1 MHNRFVDK
9 KRRDINLRD
18 MQVKNIL
25 PEHYGTYYPKFISLL
40 ERYYE
45 FQDQESS
52 TELLNHLFATRDVN
66 ETDITL
72 LSYIEDELLL
82 GEEYFQG
89 FGKNDSELRAAANF
103 SNILFR
109 SKGTKFAI
117 EWFFRSFYGEDVD
130 VLYTKEN
137 IFKIGDVDSQIGPFG
152 LKYLTDDKLYQTFA
166 LLVRTGISISK
177 WKEVFKLF
185 AHPAGM
191 YLGGE
196 VLIVDDVV
204 TPITTLNDA
213 IDAYTRTT
221 YTITAAA
228 SNNEGVDWIFT
239 VDSLNQRT
247 NQDALYWYGEHL
259 DTEDADFGVNFF
271 NGDSGLPLSDS
282 PQYLEM
288 NNGQGSF
295 TIKTLIDLK
304 GTDPLAPT
312 NEQFKIYIKDRSD
325 RIVAEMTCDLVDVI
339 PNWQLSV
346 LPSATVNEG
355 DTLTFTMTGN
365 KDELPYNGE
374 NILRWYLDEGASDL
388 VASDFENVTAISVAT
403 AEEFTV
409 TSSAPEFASGSFNVR
424 SLINTGN
431 SGDQTATFRI
441 INANG
446 VEVGSQVITLE
457 ETSVVVTVTVP
468 STIEGNSIVANVIIG
483 DYAEGDTLAWQ
494 FTGNISSDFRLS
506 DASGSSVYSHNG
518 GSGINIT
525 IPTTSS
531 DIFQGTVTGAMEI
544 TDTTILGTAVGTS
557 ASFNFTDQSSVY
569 NIIANPTTGG
579 AIPNETITY
588 TFGGTNIPD
597 GEYYF
602 YVEFN
607 DLNPNN
613 FASGDAPR
621 IIGSTAIS
629 AGSHSTG
636 ITTITCDT
644 TEFVVGDRLIV
655 DGVTPSDYNG
665 GEDGS
670 FVVTSKTATTLSYT
684 QTVSPG
690 TFVSGGTVTSR
701 LRPIAM
707 SGNSGSTTLQ
717 FNGTPPSSQLA
728 FIVHLATTNTASPND
743 VAELSQV
750 TSGTPPSI
758 VGSPTS
764 QQEGED
770 ITFTVLAN
778 GFAPGTWKYWFVG
791 DITANDIST
800 PYGDIN
806 NKQDFTVDGLGDGE
820 IVVSIVPDQNRE
832 GNETFS
838 LVIGSAAIGNPPVA
852 QSNTVT
858 IIDSSTPTTTVSNYT
873 SLISGVEALTVTED
887 DNLYIGVT
895 STGNQLVNIPF
906 TVTISGAGAAK
917 YTSSSEQITNPVMG
931 GGTSYVTFTAMGDD
945 GTPDGPRDIDIT
957 VTENQS
963 STEIATKT
971 ITLNDAAVG
980 YQLNYLGFDGGG
992 VGGTVDEG
1000 SEINFEIV
1008 ANNVTLPQDVQVRLE
1023 DFITQPTGL
1032 LNNGLSQIQFLR
1044 VFVGVDANFNIG
1056 DEAWISVGGIPTF
1069 IGIVTAINGYAY
1081 PAPAIPFTIV
1091 GLDRNVTQTTGTYT
1105 IYFIDPDEGARS
1117 FNVPWI
1123 NVNVNESPKPVNIN
1137 SLAQTAFTGDKTY
1150 NFELYETEDEVFEG
1164 TSTPTGEKSLI
1175 LPSIDPTTVITI
1187 NHPATTVNITP
1198 TNIVSSGNVEATA
1211 GFTLYSNGNMTASPS
1226 SGDTPVVINPSI
1238 SINDW
1243 LSSQVNGVGGAYQVQ
1258 AYSYVLGQA
1267 PVNKNALGVTG
1278 FGSSG
1283 LWANFGN
1290 QWHRLNSQFTISLF
1304 SEQGDLERDI
1314 QIEIKEY
1321 SGTLGTGNT
1330 VFGPYTISLAA
1341 LTSQ

>member
-9 KRRDINLRD
+9 KRRNINLRD

-25 PEHYGTYYPKFISLL
+25 PEHYASYYPKFISLL

-45 FQDQESS
+45 FQDEESS

-117 EWFFRSFYGEDVD
+117 EWFFRSFYGEDVE

-196 VLIVDDVV
+196 VLIVDEAS
-204 TPITTLNDA
+204 TPIVTLNDA

-228 SNNEGVDWIFT
+228 SNNEGVDWLFT

-247 NQDALYWYGEHL
+247 NQDAVYWYGEHI
-259 DTEDADFGVNFF
+259 DTSDADFGVNFI
-271 NGDSGLPLSDS
+271 NGDTGLPLSNS

-288 NNGQGSF
+288 NNGSGSF
-295 TIKTLIDLK
+295 SIKTIIDPK

-339 PNWQLSV
+339 PNWQLNVSPGTTIV
-346 LPSATVNEG
+346 EG
-355 DTLTFTMTGN
+355 DSLTFTLLGN
-365 KDELPYNGE
+365 KAELPYDGE
-374 NILRWYLDEGASDL
+374 NTLRWYLDETLSTV
-388 VASDFENVTAISVAT
+388 VASDFEGNIPNSVGT

-409 TSSAPEFASGSFNVR
+409 TSSSPTVASGFFNVS

-431 SGDQTATFRI
+431 TGDQTAIFKI
-441 INANG
+441 INVNN
-446 VEVGSQVITLE
+446 VEIASQAITLQE
-457 ETSVVVTVTVP
+457 RIVTVGVTVP
-468 STIEGNSIVANVIIG
+468 NTVEGNSIVANVIIG
-483 DYAEGDTLAWQ
+483 DYADGDTLAWQ

-506 DASGSSVYSHNG
+506 AFSGSSVYSHNG
-518 GSGINIT
+518 GAGTNIT
-525 IPTTSS
+525 ITTTSS
-531 DIFQGTVTGAMEI
+531 DIFQDTVTGAMEI

-579 AIPNETITY
+579 AVPNETITY

-602 YVEFN
+602 YLEFN
-607 DLNPNN
+607 DINPND

-621 IIGSTAIS
+621 ITPTETIS
-629 AGSHSTG
+629 AGSWSTG
-636 ITTITCDT
+636 ITTITCDS
-644 TEFVVGDRLIV
+644 TEYIVGDRLIIE
-655 DGVTPSDYNG
+655 GVTPSAYNG

-670 FVVTSKTATTLSYT
+670 FVVTSKTLTTLSYT

-690 TFVSGGTVTSR
+690 TFVSGGTVKSR

-728 FIVHLATTNTASPND
+728 FIVHLATTNTSSPND

-778 GFAPGTWKYWFVG
+778 GFTPGTWKYWFVG
-791 DITANDIST
+791 DIAANDIST

-806 NKQDFTVDGLGDGE
+806 NKQDFTVDGSGDGE

-873 SLISGVEALTVTED
+873 ALTGSIEALTVTED

-895 STGNQLVNIPF
+895 STGNQLVDIPF

-917 YTSSSEQITNPVMG
+917 YTSSSEQITNPAMG

-957 VTENQS
+957 VTENQG
-963 STEIATKT
+963 STVIATKT

-992 VGGTVDEG
+992 TGGTVPEG
-1000 SEINFEIV
+1000 SISNFEIV

-1091 GLDRNVTQTTGTYT
+1091 DLDRNVTQTTGAYT

-1117 FNVPWI
+1117 FNIPWI
-1123 NVNVNESPKPVNIN
+1123 NVNVDVSPKPVNIT
-1137 SLAQTAFTGDKTY
+1137 SEPQTAFTGDKTY

-1164 TSTPTGEKSLI
+1164 TPTGEKSVI

-1198 TNIVSSGNVEATA
+1198 TFIVSSGNVEATA
-1211 GFTLYSNGNMTASPS
+1211 GFTLYSNGNMSSSPS
-1226 SGDTPVVINPSI
+1226 SGDDPVDITPPIDI
-1238 SINDW
+1238 ADW

-1258 AYSYVLGQA
+1258 AYSYNVGT
-1267 PVNKNALGVTG
+1267 NTKNRLGVTG
-1278 FGSSG
+1278 SGSSG
-1283 LWANFGN
+1283 TWTNTGD
-1290 QWHRLNSQFTISLF
+1290 QWHRLNSPFTISLF
-1304 SEQGDLERDI
+1304 SERADLERDI
-1314 QIEIKEY
+1314 QIVIKEY

-1330 VFGPYTISLAA
+1330 VFGPHTIKLAA
-1341 LTSQ
+1341 GTSD

>member
-1 MHNRFVDK
+1 MEL
-9 KRRDINLRD
+9 IILNLFLC
-18 MQVKNIL
+18 V
-25 PEHYGTYYPKFISLL
+25 

-117 EWFFRSFYGEDVD
+117 EWFFRSFYGEDVE

-196 VLIVDDVV
+196 VLIVDEAS
-204 TPITTLNDA
+204 TPIVTLNDA

-228 SNNEGVDWIFT
+228 SNNEGVDWLFT

-247 NQDALYWYGEHL
+247 NQDAVYWYGEHI
-259 DTEDADFGVNFF
+259 DTSDADFGVNFI
-271 NGDSGLPLSDS
+271 NGDTGLPLSNS

-288 NNGQGSF
+288 NNGSGSF
-295 TIKTLIDLK
+295 SIKTIIDPK

-339 PNWQLSV
+339 PNWQLNVSPGTTIV
-346 LPSATVNEG
+346 EG
-355 DTLTFTMTGN
+355 DSLTFTLLGN
-365 KDELPYNGE
+365 KAELPYDGE
-374 NILRWYLDEGASDL
+374 NTLRWYLDETLSTV
-388 VASDFENVTAISVAT
+388 VASDFEGNIPNSVGT

-409 TSSAPEFASGSFNVR
+409 TSSSPTVASGFFNVS

-431 SGDQTATFRI
+431 TGDQTAIFKI
-441 INANG
+441 INVNN
-446 VEVGSQVITLE
+446 VEIASQSITLQE
-457 ETSVVVTVTVP
+457 RTVSVGVTVP
-468 STIEGNSIVANVIIG
+468 NTVEGNSIVANVIIG
-483 DYAEGDTLAWQ
+483 DYADGDTLAWQ

-506 DASGSSVYSHNG
+506 AFSGSSVYSHNG
-518 GSGINIT
+518 GAGTNIT
-525 IPTTSS
+525 VTTTSS
-531 DIFQGTVTGAMEI
+531 DIFQDTVTGAMEI

-579 AIPNETITY
+579 AVPNETITY

-602 YVEFN
+602 YLEFN
-607 DLNPNN
+607 DINPND

-621 IIGSTAIS
+621 ITPTETIS
-629 AGSHSTG
+629 AGSWSTG
-636 ITTITCDT
+636 ITTITCDS
-644 TEFVVGDRLIV
+644 TEYIVGDRLIIE
-655 DGVTPSDYNG
+655 GVTPSAYNG

-670 FVVTSKTATTLSYT
+670 FVVTSKTVTTLSYT

-690 TFVSGGTVTSR
+690 TFVSGGTVKSR
-701 LRPIAM
+701 IRPIAM

-728 FIVHLATTNTASPND
+728 FIVHLATTNTSSPND

-778 GFAPGTWKYWFVG
+778 GFTPGTWKYWFVG

-806 NKQDFTVDGLGDGE
+806 NKQDFTVDGSGNGE

-873 SLISGVEALTVTED
+873 ALTGSIEALTVTED

-895 STGNQLVNIPF
+895 STGNQLVDIPF

-917 YTSSSEQITNPVMG
+917 YTSSSEQITNPAMG

-957 VTENQS
+957 VTENQG

-992 VGGTVDEG
+992 VGGTVPEG
-1000 SEINFEIV
+1000 SISNFEIV

-1023 DFITQPTGL
+1023 DFVVFPSGL
-1032 LNNGLSQIQFLR
+1032 VASGTNQINLFYLLGTN
-1044 VFVGVDANFNIG
+1044 VPPGIPEVINIG
-1056 DEAWISVGGIPTF
+1056 EEVWVDVSGTATF
-1069 IGIVTAINGYAY
+1069 IGNVIAVQGYN
-1081 PAPAIPFTIV
+1081 PPFPGEPYTSIF
-1091 GLDRNVTQTTGTYT
+1091 LDRDISLSTALYNLNV
-1105 IYFIDPDEGARS
+1105 IDPLKGARS

-1123 NVNVNESPKPVNIN
+1123 DINVNESPKSVNLITN
-1137 SLAQTAFTGDKTY
+1137 AQTAFTGDKTY
-1150 NFELYETEDEVFEG
+1150 NFELYETLPPDI
-1164 TSTPTGEKSLI
+1164 TGARPLDGE
-1175 LPSIDPTTVITI
+1175 PVDPTTVITI

-1198 TNIVSSGNVEATA
+1198 TYIVSTGNVEATA
-1211 GFTLYSNGNMTASPS
+1211 GFTLYPNGNMTASPS
-1226 SGDTPVVINPSI
+1226 SGDDPVDITPPIDI
-1238 SINDW
+1238 ADW

-1258 AYSYVLGQA
+1258 AYSYVLNQA

-1278 FGSSG
+1278 VGSSG
-1283 LWANFGN
+1283 VWTNFGD
-1290 QWHRLNSQFTISLF
+1290 QWHRLNEEFTISLF
-1304 SEQGDLERDI
+1304 SERGDLERDI
-1314 QIEIKEY
+1314 QIVIKEY

-1330 VFGPYTISLAA
+1330 VFGPHTISLAA
-1341 LTSQ
+1341 LTSN